1 MEILRSG
8 LNSGKKM
15 NNNEIDYRDDIK
27 RIDVVNGVLKVEN
40 EDLPL
45 TIILE
50 GRKKYELKA
59 CPEGLLLNKK
69 E

>member
-1 MEILRSG
+1 
-8 LNSGKKM
+8 M

-27 RIDVVNGVLKVEN
+27 RIDVVNGILKVEN